1 MPMVLQFFEWLQ
13 KTQIGDTIRQSK
25 WLFPAI
31 ESLHL
36 MGLAVLGGAVLLVN
50 LRLMGFG
57 LTRQPVRQ
65 VAADVQPWLIGS
77 LIAMFITGG
86 LQFSAEAV
94 KCYYHV
100 AFWVKMAS
108 LLLAILFTFTIQKR
122 VISGDET
129 PNVLLRNRLV
139 ALISMV
145 LWSGVGI
152 SGRWIGF
159 S

>member
-1 MPMVLQFFEWLQ
+1 
-13 KTQIGDTIRQSK
+13 
-25 WLFPAI
+25 
-31 ESLHL
+31 
-36 MGLAVLGGAVLLVN
+36 LAVLGGAVLLVN